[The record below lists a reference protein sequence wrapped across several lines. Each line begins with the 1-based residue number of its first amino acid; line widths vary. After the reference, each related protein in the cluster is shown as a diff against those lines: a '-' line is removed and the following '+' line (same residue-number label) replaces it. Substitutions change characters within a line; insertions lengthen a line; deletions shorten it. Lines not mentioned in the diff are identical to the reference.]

1 MLSCLMF
8 ARWGILRRNFPCE
21 PLRLRST
28 APPFFIPFGK
38 ADQPKL
44 RSQACRLYFALGPAR
59 KAKLSIMSTYAKC
72 SPKFRVISTS
82 ELLDLKLFRINTYR
96 NKTIEQQN
104 LRVPLLSSRARL
116 ARDLST
122 NTCTNRARKSR
133 RISTSV
139 FKDLKVPR
147 ISTCGKLGGGRD

>member
-1 MLSCLMF
+1 MLAC
-8 ARWGILRRNFPCE
+8 WGLLRRNLPCE
-21 PLRLRST
+21 PLRLGSS
-28 APPFFIPFGK
+28 APPFFMAFRK
-38 ADQPKL
+38 AEQPKL
-44 RSQACRLYFALGPAR
+44 RSQACRLHFTFGQAR
-59 KAKLSIMSTYAKC
+59 KAKLSIMSTYTKC

-104 LRVPLLSSRARL
+104 FRVPLLSSQARP
-116 ARDLST
+116 ARESLST
-122 NTCTNRARKSR
+122 NACANRARKSR

-147 ISTCGKLGGGRD
+147 ISTCRKLGGARE